1 MTRQAKQRIAK
12 KGNVLWPLDLALAL
26 LGGLVLFLVLRLL
39 SFEDSDPLKNAWT
52 YVLGVPTVLVAV
64 SMLTHV
70 LSNETVE
77 RSIQIGFLLSVSL
90 HLILAFAAV
99 NVVLFGGFWNSVQ
112 PQVKY
117 ETARNDKQSPRYLQ
131 ASVPSAESAK
141 REFLK
146 PPKQPQEKPK
156 ETDSNTP
163 RENLPAAVT
172 MVDSKVSVDTKIA
185 ERSFLEEKKQESIP
199 EPTIASS
206 AKKLDRPKISTIQD
220 VSQNSI
226 DLPDLPQMNRSEL
239 GDLAAND
246 GALENV
252 PRQETQL
259 DSIAVPKSTPAATIN
274 SSPNFSMTEVRASVQ
289 PSEINRQIEKSLN
302 EQQLKNI
309 DTSRLS
315 RQPSNQAAISPSTS
329 PGMNSAVPVPEL
341 QKPIG
346 GSNPSKN
353 LASLGNDVDRGE
365 RAAPSRSSQSN
376 ESSSI
381 NSVVG
386 PQIEM
391 RPRTTPSTGIG
402 RTQAATEMKMDGR
415 LDYLS
420 GRNSPSD
427 GRGEDVRKSE
437 ESARLGGA
445 VASGSRSNG
454 PIVSSPVPLE
464 GVVGDVSASGS
475 SANGVSPSMADVA
488 LEKSTSER
496 LETRGVGAIAAR
508 GNPSI
513 NLPALAPSELAGP
526 REDLMTRGLGLR
538 PIESSLPDLK
548 FSDFSPDRF
557 KRPDLTGPQ
566 SLSASVPIPTP
577 AFSQRLKRME
587 EREGEA
593 TSQLGPLGPQTE
605 LAIERGLQFLAKYQR
620 PDGSWHLEDFEE
632 QVRMRSPTAATA
644 LALLSFQGAGYTH
657 QQFKY
662 ESVCKGALGW
672 LIKQQQSNGD
682 LYVRTDNISNAN
694 AWLYSHSMAT
704 LALCEAYGMT
714 QDEAV
719 RGAAQRAV
727 DFLVESQDPVGGGW
741 RYSPRIGSDTSVT
754 GWVMMALKSAE
765 LSGLEVPRE
774 TYAGLQKWI
783 ENSQAKDTPYLYRYN
798 WLANT
803 PSTEHGRIPTPVMT
817 SVGLLIRLYTGWKRD
832 NEQMQ
837 KGVAWLLER
846 LPAEGTRQSPSRD
859 TYYWYYATQVIFHA
873 GGESWKRWYGALYP
887 MLIRTQIESGDY
899 VGSWDPGGTVPD
911 AWGAFGGRLYVTT
924 LNLLSLEVY
933 YRHLPL
939 YEATAE

>member
-1 MTRQAKQRIAK
+1 MTNRAKPRNTK
-12 KGNVLWPLDLALAL
+12 KGNVLWPLDLAFAL

-39 SFEDSDPLKNAWT
+39 DFSDPNPLKNAWT

-112 PQVKY
+112 PQNKT
-117 ETARNDKQSPRYLQ
+117 EILRNDKKSPKYLQ

-146 PPKQPQEKPK
+146 PPKEPQQKPK
-156 ETDSNTP
+156 ETDADNP
-163 RENLPAAVT
+163 RENVATAVT
-172 MVDSKVSVDTKIA
+172 MVDSKVSVDTKIT
-185 ERSFLEEKKQESIP
+185 ERTFPEEKKQESIP
-199 EPTIASS
+199 QPTIASS
-206 AKKLDRPKISTIQD
+206 AMKLDRPKISTLQD

-226 DLPDLPQMNRSEL
+226 ELPPLPELNRSEL

-246 GALENV
+246 AAFERSA
-252 PRQETQL
+252 RQVKPM
-259 DSIAVPKSTPAATIN
+259 DSIAVPESLQTTSIS
-274 SSPNFSMTEVRASVQ
+274 SSPSLDKNEMRSSVQ
-289 PSEINRQIEKSLN
+289 PSDLSKEIDRALK
-302 EQQLKNI
+302 QQQKDI

-315 RQPSNQAAISPSTS
+315 RQPPSQVAKTPTTS
-329 PGMNSAVPVPEL
+329 PAFNAIVPVPEL
-341 QKPIG
+341 ERPNG
-346 GSNPSKN
+346 GRNPANDLSSLANN
-353 LASLGNDVDRGE
+353 LDRSE
-365 RAAPSRSSQSN
+365 RAASSGSTPSN
-376 ESSSI
+376 EAASL
-381 NSVVG
+381 NSVIG
-386 PQIEM
+386 PQMEM
-391 RPRTTPSTGIG
+391 KPRTKSSDGILK
-402 RTQAATEMKMDGR
+402 RRSATESIVDKR
-415 LDYLS
+415 FDYLS
-420 GRNSPSD
+420 ERSIQSNDESEGN
-427 GRGEDVRKSE
+427 RKNQ
-437 ESARLGGA
+437 ESARFSGGA
-445 VASGSRSNG
+445 SSVSSSNG
-454 PIVSSPVPLE
+454 PISSSPVPLQE
-464 GVVGDVSASGS
+464 VLGNAPAKGS
-475 SANGVSPSMADVA
+475 VADRVSPSVADMVSEESV
-488 LEKSTSER
+488 LERMQS
-496 LETRGVGAIAAR
+496 RGVGAMATR
-508 GNPSI
+508 GNRSI
-513 NLPALAPSELAGP
+513 DVPALAPAELAGP
-526 REDLMTRGLGLR
+526 RADLMTRGLGMR
-538 PIESSLPDLK
+538 PIETTLPDLK
-548 FSDFSPDRF
+548 VSDFQPERL
-557 KRPDLTGPQ
+557 KRPDLSGPQ

-593 TSQLGPLGPQTE
+593 SSQLGPLGPQTE

-620 PDGSWHLEDFEE
+620 PDGSWQLEDFDE

-662 ESVCKGALGW
+662 EGVCKGALGW
-672 LIKQQQSNGD
+672 LIQQQQPNGD
-682 LYVRTDNISNAN
+682 LYVRTDTASNAN

-719 RGAAQRAV
+719 RGAAQRAI

-765 LSGLEVPRE
+765 LSGLEVPRK
-774 TYAGLQKWI
+774 TYDGIQKWI
-783 ENSQAKDTPYLYRYN
+783 ENSQAKDTAYLYRYN

-837 KGVAWLLER
+837 KGVSWLLDR
-846 LPAEGTRQSPSRD
+846 LPAEGTPQSPSRD

-887 MLIRTQIESGDY
+887 MLIRTQVETGDY
-899 VGSWDPGGTVPD
+899 LGSWDPGGTVPD

>member
-1 MTRQAKQRIAK
+1 MMSRAKPNSTKR
-12 KGNVLWPLDLALAL
+12 GNLLWPLDLALAL

-39 SFEDSDPLKNAWT
+39 DFSDPNPLKNAWT

-112 PQVKY
+112 PQNKT
-117 ETARNDKQSPRYLQ
+117 EILRNNKNTPKYLQ

-141 REFLK
+141 REYLK
-146 PPKQPQEKPK
+146 PPKEPQQKPK
-156 ETDSNTP
+156 ETDNDVP
-163 RENLPAAVT
+163 REKLTAEVS
-172 MVDSKVSVDTKIA
+172 MLDSKVSVETKIA
-185 ERSFLEEKKQESIP
+185 DRPFPEEKKQESINQ
-199 EPTIASS
+199 PTIASS
-206 AKKLDRPKISTIQD
+206 AMKLDRPKISTLPD
-220 VSQNSI
+220 ASQNTI
-226 DLPDLPQMNRSEL
+226 ELPQLPKLNRSEL

-246 GALENV
+246 AALDQSS
-252 PRQETQL
+252 RQSKST
-259 DSIAVPKSTPAATIN
+259 DSIAVPESLLNPTI
-274 SSPNFSMTEVRASVQ
+274 SSKPNLDRNLLQSSAQ
-289 PSEINRQIEKSLN
+289 PSALNNEIDKTLN
-302 EQQLKNI
+302 QQQR
-309 DTSRLS
+309 DVETSRMSRQLS
-315 RQPSNQAAISPSTS
+315 RQIANSSSTS
-329 PGMNSAVPVPEL
+329 PSLNSSVPVPKLEKL
-341 QKPIG
+341 NDGQ
-346 GSNPSKN
+346 SPSSDLTN
-353 LASLGNDVDRGE
+353 LANLLDRGE
-365 RAAPSRSSQSN
+365 KASPSRGAPSNDTSTLRSV
-376 ESSSI
+376 I
-381 NSVVG
+381 G
-386 PQIEM
+386 PQM
-391 RPRTTPSTGIG
+391 DMKPRTQSIEGIAKS
-402 RTQAATEMKMDGR
+402 RSATESKMDGR

-420 GRNSPSD
+420 
-427 GRGEDVRKSE
+427 
-437 ESARLGGA
+437 ESSMQSNIKPRELSKNQETTRLGGGA
-445 VASGSRSNG
+445 TAGGSSNG
-454 PIVSSPVPLE
+454 PISSSQVPLDE
-464 GVVGDVSASGS
+464 VLGSAPSLGS
-475 SANGVSPSMADVA
+475 VANGTSPSMSDISSSDSV
-488 LEKSTSER
+488 LERMQS
-496 LETRGVGAIAAR
+496 RGAGAMAAR
-508 GNPSI
+508 GTPSI
-513 NLPALAPSELAGP
+513 DIPAIAPSELAGP
-526 REDLMTRGLGLR
+526 RTDLATRGLGMR
-538 PIESSLPDLK
+538 PIETTLPDLK
-548 FSDFSPDRF
+548 ISDFVPERL
-557 KRPDLTGPQ
+557 KRPDLSGPQ
-566 SLSASVPIPTP
+566 SLSASVPIPAP

-593 TSQLGPLGPQTE
+593 SSQLGPLGPQTE

-620 PDGSWHLEDFEE
+620 SDGSWHLEDFGE

-662 ESVCKGALGW
+662 EGVCKGALGW
-672 LIKQQQSNGD
+672 LIQQQQPNGD
-682 LYVRTDNISNAN
+682 LYVRTDSASNAN

-719 RGAAQRAV
+719 RSAAQRAI
-727 DFLVESQDPVGGGW
+727 DFLVDSQDPVGGGW

-765 LSGLEVPRE
+765 LSGLNVPTK
-774 TYAGLQKWI
+774 TYDGIQKWI
-783 ENSQAKDTPYLYRYN
+783 ENSQAKDAAYLYRYN

-837 KGVAWLLER
+837 KGVSWLLER

-859 TYYWYYATQVIFHA
+859 TYYWYYATQVVFHA

-887 MLIRTQIESGDY
+887 ILIRTQVESGDY
-899 VGSWDPGGTVPD
+899 LGSWDPGGTVPD

-939 YEATAE
+939 YDATAE

>member
-1 MTRQAKQRIAK
+1 MK
-12 KGNVLWPLDLALAL
+12 KGNVLWPLDLALVL

-39 SFEDSDPLKNAWT
+39 SFDDSNPLKNAWT

-64 SMLTHV
+64 SMLTHF
-70 LSNETVE
+70 LSNESVE

-99 NVVLFGGFWNSVQ
+99 NVVLFGGFWNSTQ
-112 PQVKY
+112 PEVKF
-117 ETARNDKQSPRYLQ
+117 ETKRNEKQSPRYLQ
-131 ASVPSAESAK
+131 AAVPSAEAAK
-141 REFLK
+141 REYLK
-146 PPKQPQEKPK
+146 PPKEPREKPT
-156 ETDSNTP
+156 ETESNTQ
-163 RENLPAAVT
+163 RESLSAAVT
-172 MVDSKVSVDTKIA
+172 MVDSKVSIETKIT
-185 ERSFLEEKKQESIP
+185 ERSFPEEKNQENIP
-199 EPTIASS
+199 QPTIASS
-206 AKKLDRPKISTIQD
+206 AKKLERPKISTLQD
-220 VSQNSI
+220 ASQSNI
-226 DLPDLPQMNRSEL
+226 ELPTLPQMSRTEL
-239 GDLAAND
+239 GDLSAND
-246 GALENV
+246 AALENSQ
-252 PRQETQL
+252 RTDSQR
-259 DSIAVPKSTPAATIN
+259 DSIAIPKSAPSTPAASNPIPAISQART
-274 SSPNFSMTEVRASVQ
+274 SVQ
-289 PSEINRQIEKSLN
+289 PSDINQQIDKALS
-302 EQQLKNI
+302 QQENANTE
-309 DTSRLS
+309 TSRLS
-315 RQPSNQAAISPSTS
+315 RQASNQASMSPSAS
-329 PGMNSAVPVPEL
+329 PGNNAAVPIPEL
-341 QKPIG
+341 KKPTV
-346 GSNPSKN
+346 SLNPSQDI
-353 LASLGNDVDRGE
+353 ASLGSNVDRGE
-365 RAAPSRSSQSN
+365 RAEQNRNSPAS
-376 ESSSI
+376 EKSSI

-386 PQIEM
+386 PQMEM
-391 RPRTTPSTGIG
+391 KPRTTPSSGIG

-415 LDYLS
+415 LDFLS
-420 GRNSPSD
+420 GRNTQPSEQRGGSGTSRETGTAGESSPL
-427 GRGEDVRKSE
+427 RN
-437 ESARLGGA
+437 AMT
-445 VASGSRSNG
+445 SRSNSNG
-454 PIVSSPVPLE
+454 PISSSPVPLD
-464 GVVGDVSASGS
+464 DVTGSVPASGS
-475 SANGVSPSMADVA
+475 VADGVSPSMADVA
-488 LEKSTSER
+488 LERSTAER
-496 LETRGVGAIAAR
+496 MESPGSGSIAAR

-513 NLPALAPSELAGP
+513 ALPALKPSDLTGP
-526 REDLMTRGLGLR
+526 RTDLLTRGLGMR
-538 PIESSLPDLK
+538 PIETSLPELK
-548 FSDFSPDRF
+548 VSDFAPDRL
-557 KRPDLTGPQ
+557 KRPDLSGPQ
-566 SLSASVPIPTP
+566 TQSSSVPIPTP
-577 AFSQRLKRME
+577 AFSQRLKRIE

-620 PDGSWHLEDFEE
+620 PDGSWHLEDFDE

-662 ESVCKGALGW
+662 QNVCKGAVSW
-672 LIKQQQSNGD
+672 LIKEQRSNGD
-682 LYVRTDNISNAN
+682 LYVRTDNVSNAN

-719 RGAAQRAV
+719 KGAAQRAI

-765 LSGLEVPRE
+765 LSGLKVPQT
-774 TYAGLQKWI
+774 TYTGLQKWI
-783 ENSQAKDTPYLYRYN
+783 ENSQAKEAPYLYRYN

-837 KGVAWLLER
+837 KGVSWLLER
-846 LPAEGTRQSPSRD
+846 LPAEGTPQSPSRD

-887 MLIRTQIESGDY
+887 MLIRTQVETGDY
-899 VGSWDPGGTVPD
+899 LGSWDPGGTVPD

>member
-1 MTRQAKQRIAK
+1 MKSRAKPTSTR
-12 KGNVLWPLDLALAL
+12 KGNLLWPLDLALTL

-39 SFEDSDPLKNAWT
+39 DFSDPNPLKNAWT

-112 PQVKY
+112 PQSKTDVL
-117 ETARNDKQSPRYLQ
+117 RNDKQSPKYLQ

-141 REFLK
+141 REYLK
-146 PPKQPQEKPK
+146 PPKEPQQKPT
-156 ETDSNTP
+156 ETDSDTP
-163 RENLPAAVT
+163 REKLAAEVSL
-172 MVDSKVSVDTKIA
+172 VDSKVSVETKIA
-185 ERSFLEEKKQESIP
+185 ERTFPEEKKQESITQ
-199 EPTIASS
+199 PTIASS
-206 AKKLDRPKISTIQD
+206 AMKLDRPKISTLQD
-220 VSQNSI
+220 VSQNTI
-226 DLPDLPQMNRSEL
+226 ELPQLPELNRSEL

-246 GALENV
+246 TAIDQS
-252 PRQETQL
+252 PRQQKST
-259 DSIAVPKSTPAATIN
+259 DSIAVPESLLTPTI
-274 SSPNFSMTEVRASVQ
+274 SSKPNTDRNQLQSSAQ
-289 PSEINRQIEKSLN
+289 PSTLNQEIDKTLNQQQRDIE
-302 EQQLKNI
+302 
-309 DTSRLS
+309 TSRLS
-315 RQPSNQAAISPSTS
+315 RQPSRQIANSSTMLPSFKS
-329 PGMNSAVPVPEL
+329 SVPVPKLE
-341 QKPIG
+341 KPNDTQ
-346 GSNPSKN
+346 SPSSDLTNFAN
-353 LASLGNDVDRGE
+353 LLDRGE
-365 RAAPSRSSQSN
+365 RASLSRGSPSNDTSTLSSVIGPQMETKPRTQSSEGIAKSRSA
-376 ESSSI
+376 
-381 NSVVG
+381 
-386 PQIEM
+386 IEW
-391 RPRTTPSTGIG
+391 
-402 RTQAATEMKMDGR
+402 KMDER

-420 GRNSPSD
+420 ERSMQSNNPRVEFSKNQETP
-427 GRGEDVRKSE
+427 
-437 ESARLGGA
+437 RLGGGTSSG
-445 VASGSRSNG
+445 ASSNG
-454 PIVSSPVPLE
+454 PIASSQVPLDE
-464 GVVGDVSASGS
+464 VLGNASAKS
-475 SANGVSPSMADVA
+475 SIADGKSPSVADISSEDRV
-488 LEKSTSER
+488 LER
-496 LETRGVGAIAAR
+496 NQTRGAGAMAAR
-508 GNPSI
+508 GSPSI
-513 NLPALAPSELAGP
+513 EIPAIAPSELAGP
-526 REDLMTRGLGLR
+526 RTDFRTRGLGMR
-538 PIESSLPDLK
+538 PVETSIPDLRV
-548 FSDFSPDRF
+548 SDFTPERL
-557 KRPDLTGPQ
+557 KRPDLSGPQ
-566 SLSASVPIPTP
+566 SLSASVPIPAP
-577 AFSQRLKRME
+577 AFSQRLKRIE

-620 PDGSWHLEDFEE
+620 SDGSWHLEDFGE

-662 ESVCKGALGW
+662 EGVCKGALGW
-672 LIKQQQSNGD
+672 LIQQQQPNGD
-682 LYVRTDNISNAN
+682 LYVRTDTASNAN

-714 QDEAV
+714 QDEAI
-719 RGAAQRAV
+719 RGAAQRAI
-727 DFLVESQDPVGGGW
+727 DFLAEAQDPVGGGW

-765 LSGLEVPRE
+765 LSGLNVPTK
-774 TYAGLQKWI
+774 TYDGIQKWI
-783 ENSQAKDTPYLYRYN
+783 ENSQSKDAPYLYRYN

-859 TYYWYYATQVIFHA
+859 TYYWYYATQVVFHA

-887 MLIRTQIESGDY
+887 ILIRTQVESGDY
-899 VGSWDPGGTVPD
+899 LGSWDPGGTVPD

-939 YEATAE
+939 YDATAD